1 MDEPL
6 ASTPRRNFGDR
17 LIGAIKLDA
26 SVYEEIEHDPSS
38 MGQAA
43 GVVVLAA
50 VATTIGSASGVGG
63 SSLVG
68 GVVGGLLGW
77 VASTAVVWLIGVR
90 IMKHTSDYA
99 ELLRTLGFASAPR
112 LIAFLGIAPVV
123 GFLAILASGIVGLVA
138 YVIAVRQAL
147 DVTTGRAIF
156 VCVLAYLVAFAI
168 LVGLFMLSGG
178 GAPSAATAS
187 YG

>member
-1 MDEPL
+1 MAEPL
-6 ASTPRRNFGDR
+6 AGLPSRRSFVER
-17 LIGAIKLDA
+17 LVGAIKLDA
-26 SVYEEIEHDPSS
+26 GVYEEIEHDPTS

-50 VATTIGSASGVGG
+50 LATGIGGAGG
-63 SSLVG
+63 PGAPGLAG

-77 VASTAVVWLIGVR
+77 VTSTAVVWLIGVR
-90 IMKHTSDYA
+90 FMKLTSDYR

-112 LIAFLGIAPVV
+112 LIAVLGFIPILGTIALLAAGIA
-123 GFLAILASGIVGLVA
+123 GLIA

-156 VCVLAYLVAFAI
+156 VCVLAYLVGIAI
-168 LVGLFMLSGG
+168 LVVLLMLSGG
-178 GAPSAATAS
+178 VGGPPGTTV
-187 YG
+187 